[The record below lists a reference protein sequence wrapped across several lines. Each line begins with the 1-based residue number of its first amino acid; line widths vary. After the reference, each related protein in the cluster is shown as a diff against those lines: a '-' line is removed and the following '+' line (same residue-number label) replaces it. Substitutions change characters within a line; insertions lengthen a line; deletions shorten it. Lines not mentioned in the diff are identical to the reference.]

1 MKKILLGALIAST
14 TLMAAGTASAD
25 LVISPSEFKPYV
37 GLDYKYLS
45 GFDSVGYDD
54 QEGVEPLDG
63 YVNVLGATFGV
74 QLNDYVG
81 IEASYGKGIDKIDG
95 KSFTFTSDPSD
106 EIAWTETQT
115 VGKTKFEH
123 ISIGLTGQYPIAEQ
137 VYVKA
142 LVGAA
147 WQRFETSGASATY
160 TQGDFTETSSID
172 QKIHS
177 NNEAVFLGKVGLG
190 YQASKN
196 SVFEINYTAEGD
208 LDGLG
213 LQYKYVF

>member
-14 TLMAAGTASAD
+14 ALMATSAATAAVTIDPAD
-25 LVISPSEFKPYV
+25 FKPYV

-54 QEGVEPLDG
+54 QEGAEPLDG
-63 YVNVLGATFGV
+63 YTNVLGATFGV

-81 IEASYGKGIDKIDG
+81 VEASYGKGVDKIDG
-95 KSFTFTSDPSD
+95 KSFTVASDPSA
-106 EIAWTETQT
+106 ETAWTETT
-115 VGKTKFEH
+115 TIGKTKFEH
-123 ISIGLTGQYPIAEQ
+123 LSVGLTGQYPIAEQ

-147 WQRFETSGASATY
+147 WQRFETSGGSTTY
-160 TQGDFTETSSID
+160 TEGDFTGTSSIE
-172 QKIHS
+172 KNHS
-177 NNEAVFLGKVGLG
+177 NNDAVFLGKVGLG

-196 SVFEINYTAEGD
+196 SVFEINYTHEGK